1 MIKIYVACLASY
13 NSGYLF
19 GKWLDLDNYSSGD
32 EVLTAIEEEITN
44 CPENPMRKIHG
55 EEPEEWAMHDIEGIN
70 YELAGR
76 TEWPNF
82 DDLIEMNEVLNDDNG
97 ELILEIKDYLS
108 SDIQEA
114 KEFFEEK
121 HIGEFSSDTELADYI
136 AEEINGWD
144 LSEGIGRY
152 FDSQAFARDLQY
164 SGEVTEIGGHY
175 FWAC

>member
-32 EVLTAIEEEITN
+32 EVLEAIQKEILDS
-44 CPENPMRKIHG
+44 ELNPMLQNYG
-55 EEPEEWAMHDIEGIN
+55 ETPEEWAMHDIEGIS

-76 TEWPNF
+76 TEWP
-82 DDLIEMNEVLNDDNG
+82 DMDKLIEMNEVLNDDNG

-114 KEFFEEK
+114 KEFFDEK

-144 LSEGIGRY
+144 LSSGVGRY
-152 FDSQAFARDLQY
+152 FDSEAFARDLQCG
-164 SGEVTEIGGHY
+164 GEVTEIGGHY